1 MGTCIYS
8 TRKPTR
14 EILLAGITPITVF
27 QVKYAYKPMHTWP
40 GDRYHAANMR
50 LEGRTASLA
59 RAAAE
64 YHIEQGNRFFV
75 WGDFE
80 DGDQVFRVKGDLV
93 PSTMH
98 DRAHPPHSEQIG
110 MLFKVNGRWT
120 IEYDCPKHD
129 WNYECTK
136 GNSPAK
142 MCRRCGRTE
151 YVDAN
156 QQAAFVAKYP
166 EAA

>member
-1 MGTCIYS
+1 
-8 TRKPTR
+8 
-14 EILLAGITPITVF
+14 VF
-27 QVKYAYKPMHTWP
+27 QVKYAYKPMHTWS

-64 YHIEQGNRFFV
+64 HHIKQGNRFFV

-80 DGDQVFRVKGDLV
+80 EGDQVFQVKGDLV

-120 IEYDCPKHD
+120 IEQSCPSHRWHYDASRGG
-129 WNYECTK
+129 E
-136 GNSPAK
+136 PAK
-142 MCRRCGRTE
+142 ACLRCGRFE
-151 YVDAN
+151 YVDADL
-156 QQAAFVAKYP
+156 QSAHEAQYP